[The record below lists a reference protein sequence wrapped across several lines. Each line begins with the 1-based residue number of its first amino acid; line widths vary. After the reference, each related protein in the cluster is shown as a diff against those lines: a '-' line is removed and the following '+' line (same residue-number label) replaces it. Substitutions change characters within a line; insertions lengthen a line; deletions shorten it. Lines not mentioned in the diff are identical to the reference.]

1 MLVELQV
8 IDLGIIE
15 RLALTF
21 GTGMTAFTGETG
33 AGKTLVVEAID
44 LLVGGRADASLV
56 RPGAEEARVEGRFV
70 DGDTETVL
78 ARAIPRDGRSRAYID
93 GRLATAA
100 QLAEIGADLVD
111 LHGQHAHQ
119 SLLRPAAQ
127 RDLLDAFGGV
137 DLAPLAAAR
146 AELAAVDRELAALG
160 GDPRA
165 RAREIDLLRFQ
176 LAEIDEVGIGD
187 TDEDRLLEEEED
199 RLADAVAHREAA
211 SAALEAL
218 SGDGGTSDG
227 LGEVV
232 TLLRDRG
239 PFRELEARAR
249 ALSAELVDLASDLR
263 DAGEAIEPDPERLG
277 EVRARRRALRD
288 LCRKYGEDLGA
299 VLSYASE
306 QRERLDE
313 LVSWEDRAAALD
325 EARTKAAKHITR
337 EESVVGAARRA
348 CAPDLGARTEE
359 HLREL
364 AMPHARI
371 EVHVGPDPGDDV
383 ELVSSANPG
392 SPLMPLAKVASGG
405 ELARTMLAIRL
416 VLTNAPPTL
425 VFDEVDAGIGG
436 AAATAVG
443 RALARIGASHQ
454 VFVVTHLA
462 QVAAWADAQVAVEKA
477 TDGTGTVSVARAL
490 DHDER
495 VVELSRMLSGSP
507 DSSSAHVHADELLTE
522 AVVARESAR

>member
-8 IDLGIIE
+8 EDLGIIE
-15 RLALTF
+15 HLALTF

-44 LLVGGRADASLV
+44 LLVGGRADSALV
-56 RPGAEEARVEGRFV
+56 RPGADEARVEGRFV
-70 DGDTETVL
+70 DGDDEIVL
-78 ARAIPRDGRSRAYID
+78 ARVVPRDGRSRAYVD
-93 GRLATAA
+93 GRMATAG
-100 QLAEIGADLVD
+100 QLAEVGARLVD

-127 RDLLDAFGGV
+127 RDLLDAFGAV
-137 DLAPLAAAR
+137 DLGPLTDAR
-146 AELAAVDRELAALG
+146 ARLSAIERDLAGLG

-176 LAEIDEVGIGD
+176 LAEINEVGVGD
-187 TDEDRLLEEEED
+187 VDEDAQLSEEED

-211 SAALEAL
+211 EAALEAL
-218 SGDGGTSDG
+218 GGDGGSSDR
-227 LGEVV
+227 LAEAVAA
-232 TLLRDRG
+232 LRDRG
-239 PFRELEARAR
+239 PYREIEARGR
-249 ALSAELVDLASDLR
+249 ALSAELSELASDLR
-263 DAGEAIEPDPERLG
+263 DAAEMIEPDPERLA

-288 LCRKYGEDLGA
+288 LCRKYGEDLEA
-299 VLSYASE
+299 VARYAAE
-306 QRERLDE
+306 QQERLDE
-313 LVSWEDRAAALD
+313 LAAWEDRAAVLD
-325 EARTKAAKHITR
+325 ESAATTRDEIAR
-337 EESVVGAARRA
+337 EEATVGAARRA
-348 CAPDLGARTEE
+348 AAPGLASRTVE
-359 HLREL
+359 HLHEL
-364 AMPHARI
+364 AMPHAEI
-371 EVHVGPDPGDDV
+371 EVAVGADPGDEV
-383 ELVSSANPG
+383 ELLVSANPG
-392 SPLMPLAKVASGG
+392 SPPMPLIKVASGG

-436 AAATAVG
+436 SAATAVG

-477 TDGTGTVSVARAL
+477 TDGAGTVSLARVL

-507 DSSSAHVHADELLTE
+507 ESGSARLHADELLAE
-522 AVVARESAR
+522 AVVAREGAR